1 MQQGGGKDAVPAAE
15 RSVEGELQGGGKDAA
30 PVAERSVEGELPW
43 TCRVHGDPLTEWPAD
58 LYIPPDALEVFLES
72 FEGPLDLLLY
82 LIRKQN
88 LDILTIP
95 IAEITRQ
102 YMAYID
108 VMRALR
114 LELAG
119 EYLVMAA
126 MLAEIKSRWLL
137 PRPPVIEDEEEDPRT
152 ALIRQLL
159 EYERF
164 KTAAERIDALQR
176 FERDLFAVQ
185 VDRNDLPAPPVPAP
199 ALGDVLL
206 ALAGVLRRSALTAQH
221 QIATETLSV
230 REFMGRILE
239 RLPDHEFVPFVALL
253 SFEEGRAGVVAA
265 FLAILELSKAGMLE
279 WGQNE
284 AFGLIHVRRA
294 GSVSR
299 MAS

>member
-1 MQQGGGKDAVPAAE
+1 MQQGEMKGAVPAT
-15 RSVEGELQGGGKDAA
+15 
-30 PVAERSVEGELPW
+30 ERSVEGELPW
-43 TCRVHGDPLTEWPAD
+43 TCRVHGDPLTELPED
-58 LYIPPDALEVFLES
+58 LYIPPDALEIFLES

-137 PRPPVIEDEEEDPRT
+137 PRPPVLEEEEEDPRT

-164 KTAAERIDALQR
+164 KTAAERMDAMPR

-185 VDRNDLPAPPVPAP
+185 VDRNELPAPPIPVP
-199 ALGDVLL
+199 ALGDLL
-206 ALAGVLRRSALTAQH
+206 SALAGVLRRSALTAQH
-221 QIATETLSV
+221 QIATEALSV
-230 REFMGRILE
+230 REFMARILE
-239 RLPDHEFVPFVALL
+239 RLTDDEFVPFVALL
-253 SFEEGRAGVVAA
+253 SLQEGRAGVVAA

-279 WGQNE
+279 WGQTE

>member
-15 RSVEGELQGGGKDAA
+15 RSVLSELQGGGKDAA

-164 KTAAERIDALQR
+164 KTAAERIDARQR

-230 REFMGRILE
+230 REFMARILE
-239 RLPDHEFVPFVALL
+239 HLPDHEFVPFVALL